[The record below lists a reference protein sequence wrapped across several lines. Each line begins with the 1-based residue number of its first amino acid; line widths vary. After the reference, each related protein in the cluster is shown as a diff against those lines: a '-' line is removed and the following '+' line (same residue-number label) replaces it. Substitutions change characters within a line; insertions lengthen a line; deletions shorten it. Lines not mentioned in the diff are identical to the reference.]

1 MDKSYRDLFFGEAQ
15 EYLREINRALVKLE
29 KEPADLESM
38 NIIFRLTHT
47 LKGMA
52 ATMGYKELAEF
63 AHQLENAFDKFRSGK
78 IDFNL
83 EVMDVIFESID
94 AFAALVDDFREN
106 RPFSIDTA
114 LYVSKIEKIIARE
127 NKGKVIE
134 VKKIEEDI
142 KIDIG
147 LIDKFKEEGCE
158 VLRVAVVLAKDCFM
172 KGVRAFLVLE
182 RSRKMGTV
190 VKSFPGEAELKE
202 EEFDYSFEFIL
213 ATRESREAVQKE
225 LFKIIEIEKVDISI
239 FDLTGLDKFEKKVKT
254 NVPYLKKIQSM
265 RIPVERLDKIM
276 NLMGELAIAK
286 SRLVQTMQAK
296 DYVALEETGY
306 IFERLVPGL
315 QDELLK
321 LRLLPISYIL
331 DNFPRVVRDLSR
343 SEGKEID
350 LKIIGSEIELDRV
363 ILDDIGDPLIHII
376 RNSVDHGIELPDE
389 RIKSGKP
396 RHGKI
401 SIKVSR
407 EKGHII
413 LEIADDG
420 KGIDFDKVVK
430 RALSKNL
437 IKLEETINIDSAKIF
452 DILAAPGFSTKE
464 EVTELSGRGVGLD
477 VVKNTI
483 ESLGGRVELESE
495 LGKGTKFVL
504 TLPLTLAIIKAM
516 LVSVGEQIYAI
527 PLMNIRETVK
537 INKNDI
543 KLVKDLEVI
552 RIRDEV
558 IPVIR
563 LSKELNIK
571 SFKDASA
578 AISVVIVEGR
588 IKNIGFVVDNVLS
601 EQDIVVKP
609 LSSFIKKVKG
619 ITGATILG
627 DGGVALILDV
637 ASIR

>member
-1 MDKSYRDLFFGEAQ
+1 
-15 EYLREINRALVKLE
+15 
-29 KEPADLESM
+29 
-38 NIIFRLTHT
+38 
-47 LKGMA
+47 
-52 ATMGYKELAEF
+52 
-63 AHQLENAFDKFRSGK
+63 
-78 IDFNL
+78 
-83 EVMDVIFESID
+83 
-94 AFAALVDDFREN
+94 
-106 RPFSIDTA
+106 
-114 LYVSKIEKIIARE
+114 
-127 NKGKVIE
+127 
-134 VKKIEEDI
+134 
-142 KIDIG
+142 
-147 LIDKFKEEGCE
+147 
-158 VLRVAVVLAKDCFM
+158 
-172 KGVRAFLVLE
+172 
-182 RSRKMGTV
+182 
-190 VKSFPGEAELKE
+190 
-202 EEFDYSFEFIL
+202 
-213 ATRESREAVQKE
+213 
-225 LFKIIEIEKVDISI
+225 
-239 FDLTGLDKFEKKVKT
+239 
-254 NVPYLKKIQSM
+254 
-265 RIPVERLDKIM
+265 
-276 NLMGELAIAK
+276 
-286 SRLVQTMQAK
+286 
-296 DYVALEETGY
+296 
-306 IFERLVPGL
+306 
-315 QDELLK
+315 
-321 LRLLPISYIL
+321 
-331 DNFPRVVRDLSR
+331 LSR

>member
-1 MDKSYRDLFFGEAQ
+1 
-15 EYLREINRALVKLE
+15 
-29 KEPADLESM
+29 
-38 NIIFRLTHT
+38 
-47 LKGMA
+47 MA